1 MFRHA
6 IAGLVL
12 ASSALV
18 SLAVPAV
25 ADAGE
30 PVVAVHD
37 IGNLKGVKR
46 VAVTSF
52 VVQYVVAQQTTSRGG
67 ASSGIDLGKD
77 IDPARLQQATEQI
90 YAQFLADLGAS
101 GIEVVAPEALAASK
115 GFREMLGK
123 SPATP
128 LAMSTWSR
136 GKDGGYSSVFHVP
149 KGLPMVVRDD
159 YEYLKGR
166 GLGQVTDPSL
176 SIGGG
181 IKLASTNWRYY
192 DKAVQDELQA
202 ATLLVRVF
210 VPLAYNESSTSIA
223 GPWQKDSA
231 KTTAGLR
238 IGERFTRMAV
248 VQDDEIAKIYLGEP
262 LLAGDSIIANQGAKS
277 GFTASKLLFGSKNN
291 ESFALDADQY
301 FQDVPAASAKVL
313 NAFIKAMNDNR

>member
-52 VVQYVVAQQTTSRGG
+52 VVQYVVTQQTTSRGG

-115 GFREMLGK
+115 GFRKM
-123 SPATP
+123 PASRRPRRCRPGAAARMAATAASSMCP
-128 LAMSTWSR
+128 RACRWSFATTTNTSR
-136 GKDGGYSSVFHVP
+136 AAASARSRI
-149 KGLPMVVRDD
+149 L
-159 YEYLKGR
+159 
-166 GLGQVTDPSL
+166 SL

-181 IKLASTNWRYY
+181 IELASTNWRYY